1 MLFKSLPES
10 IPFLKFQDFY
20 LQAEDAGQPFT
31 EAGCISSVDQDGAP
45 HARYVNFKYFFEDNL
60 IFFSSYTSNKA
71 LDFDKNQKVA
81 INFWWPSIDVQ
92 IRAEGIISKC
102 PEKFSDEHF
111 YGREQGKN
119 IAAIAS
125 DQSKLIDSYEMLE
138 DRYEHIKSSIES
150 GELEEVRPENWGGY
164 QVKVT
169 FFEFWEANKDRLNY
183 RECYKRKGDK
193 WDKFFL
199 QS

>member
-10 IPFLKFQDFY
+10 TPFLKFQDFY
-20 LQAEDAGQPFT
+20 LQAENAGQPFA
-31 EAGCISSVDQDGAP
+31 EAGCISSVDHDGAP

-92 IRAEGIISKC
+92 IRAEGVISKS

-150 GELEEVRPENWGGY
+150 GELEEIRPENWGGY
-164 QVKVT
+164 QVKVI

-183 RECYKRKGDK
+183 RECYKRNGDQ

>member
-20 LQAEDAGQPFT
+20 LKAEDAGQPFA

-45 HARYVNFKYFFEDNL
+45 HGRYVNFKYFFEDNL

-71 LDFDKNQKVA
+71 LDFEKNKKVA

-92 IRAEGIISKC
+92 IRAEGMISQC

-111 YGREQGKN
+111 YGRERGKN

-125 DQSKLIDSYEMLE
+125 DQSKPIDSYEMLE
-138 DRYEHIKSSIES
+138 DKYEHIKSSIES
-150 GELEEVRPENWGGY
+150 GEIEEVRPENWGGY

-183 RECYKRKGDK
+183 RECFIKNGHE
-193 WDKFFL
+193 WNKFFL

>member
-10 IPFLKFQDFY
+10 TPFLKFQDFY
-20 LQAEDAGQPFT
+20 LQAENAGQPFA

-92 IRAEGIISKC
+92 IRAEGVISKS

-150 GELEEVRPENWGGY
+150 GELEEIRPENWGGY
-164 QVKVT
+164 QVKVI

-183 RECYKRKGDK
+183 RECYKRNGDQ

>member
-1 MLFKSLPES
+1 MNLPFAAF
-10 IPFLKFQDFY
+10 IAKFLASY
-20 LQAEDAGQPFT
+20 
-31 EAGCISSVDQDGAP
+31 
-45 HARYVNFKYFFEDNL
+45 NFKYFFEDNL

-92 IRAEGIISKC
+92 IRAEGDISKC

-125 DQSKLIDSYEMLE
+125 DQSKVIDSYEMLE
-138 DRYEHIKSSIES
+138 DRYEHIKSSIKS

-183 RECYKRKGDK
+183 RECYKRNGDQ